1 MKYSKLVLFLSLL
14 IAFTSCEK
22 YEFDDCPQPPN
33 TVTVDTA
40 NTSIVTDDYPNLSGK
55 WLLYEGI
62 RYTHTEGM
70 VANDTYEVTQY
81 SLNGYENV
89 YNSPQ
94 TPLDS
99 VSVNNTV
106 WELTYNDLLVNYQY
120 NFVYVIGNF
129 NNTIEISTGGT
140 KRIFTILEYE
150 NLGTELRI
158 KTSNQEWLENGVP
171 MYQFSILKFY
181 KI

>member
-14 IAFTSCEK
+14 ITFTSCEK
-22 YEFDDCPQPPN
+22 YEFEDYPQPPN
-33 TVTVDTA
+33 TVTVDTN
-40 NTSIVTDDYPNLSGK
+40 NTSTVTDDYPNLSGK

-62 RYTHTEGM
+62 TSS
-70 VANDTYEVTQY
+70 DTYEVTEY
-81 SLNGYENV
+81 SINGYENV

-106 WELTYNDLLVNYQY
+106 WELTYNDLLVSYQY

-129 NNTIEISTGGT
+129 NNTIEITTGGT

-158 KTSNQEWLENGVP
+158 KTANQEYLDNGVP

>member
-14 IAFTSCEK
+14 ITFTSCEK

-33 TVTVDTA
+33 TVTVDTT

-70 VANDTYEVTQY
+70 AANDTYEVTQY

>member
-1 MKYSKLVLFLSLL
+1 MKYPKLVLLLSLL
-14 IAFTSCEK
+14 ITFTSCEK
-22 YEFDDCPQPPN
+22 NEFDDYPQPP
-33 TVTVDTA
+33 TTVDVDSD
-40 NTSIVTDDYPNLSGK
+40 NTSVVTDDYPNLSGK

-70 VANDTYEVTQY
+70 ASTDTYDVTEY
-81 SLNGYENV
+81 DVNGYENV

-129 NNTIEISTGGT
+129 NNTVEINTGGT

-158 KTSNQEWLENGVP
+158 KTANQEWLDNGVP
-171 MYQFSILKFY
+171 KYQFSILKFY